1 MQAQFKELGD
11 TILERWKR
19 GNFSLAQFPEIAR
32 ATLDARP
39 PARKV
44 KLPALMRDFLL
55 SEEQPVQTDSPFGE
69 PELVVYNH
77 PRFYIQLLFWMDGT
91 TAIHQHEFSG
101 AFHVMHGS
109 SIHAHYEFEK
119 ARPVTPYIR
128 VGTLRMKKME
138 ILESGRTVPIV
149 SGQQDIH
156 SLFHLDSPSAT
167 VVVRTQHDPGTG
179 PQLNYLPPH
188 IAFDPHFGDTLMMRR
203 KQLLDVLEQA
213 EDPGYAELVKEM
225 IADLDFERG
234 FSLLHHCIE
243 SLLHLDQW
251 EPVLRIFEKKHGAL
265 ATGVAATL
273 KEDVRRSGI
282 KSLRSTNIEP
292 EHRFFLALLM
302 NAPTRDDLF
311 ALVAQRFPEEAPIA
325 VVLRW
330 VEELMEISDTG
341 ITILDASFPETLE
354 VESEARP
361 DLFLAAFRCFLKR
374 DKKLPPVMSDLTA
387 RDVNELRAAFAESA
401 LSLLTLKPTP
411 PASASK
417 VFRRRDV

>member
-1 MQAQFKELGD
+1 MHPLFKKLGD
-11 TILERWKR
+11 TVLERWKR
-19 GNFSLAQFPEIAR
+19 ENFSLAKFPDIACW
-32 ATLDARP
+32 ALEAQP
-39 PARKV
+39 PAKIV
-44 KLPALMRDFLL
+44 KLPVLMRDFLL

-69 PELVVYNH
+69 PELVAYSH

-119 ARPVTPYIR
+119 ARPVTPFIR
-128 VGTLRMKKME
+128 VGNLRMKKME

-188 IAFDPHFGDTLMMRR
+188 IAIDPHFRDTLMMRR
-203 KQLLDVLEQA
+203 MQLLDVLDQA
-213 EDPGYAELVKEM
+213 NDPGYAERVKEM

-234 FSLLHHCIE
+234 FSVLHHCIE
-243 SLLHLDQW
+243 SLRHLDQW
-251 EPVLRIFEKKHGAL
+251 EPVLRIFEKKHGNLGA
-265 ATGVAATL
+265 GVATTL
-273 KEDVRRSGI
+273 REDVRRSVI
-282 KSLRSTNIEP
+282 KSLRTTIIEP

-311 ALVAQRFPEEAPIA
+311 SLVAQRYPKEAPVA

-330 VEELMEISDTG
+330 VEELMEMSDAG
-341 ITILDASFPETLE
+341 VTILDASFPETPE
-354 VESEARP
+354 VESDAQP
-361 DLFLAAFRCFLKR
+361 DLFLTAFRYFLKR
-374 DKKLPPVMSDLTA
+374 DKKLPPIMRDLTA
-387 RDVNELRAAFAESA
+387 KDVNELRATFAESA
-401 LSLLTLKPTP
+401 LGLLTLAPI
-411 PASASK
+411 
-417 VFRRRDV
+417 

>member
-1 MQAQFKELGD
+1 MQALFRTLGE
-11 TILERWKR
+11 TVLERWKR
-19 GNFSLAQFPEIAR
+19 ENFSLTKFPEIAR
-32 ATLDARP
+32 AALDAQP
-39 PARKV
+39 PARKI

-55 SEEQPVQTDSPFGE
+55 NDEQPVQTNSPFGE
-69 PELVVYNH
+69 PEIVVYSH

-109 SIHAHYEFEK
+109 SIHAHYEFEN

-128 VGTLRMKKME
+128 VGNLRMKKME
-138 ILESGRTVPIV
+138 ILESGRTVPII

-188 IAFDPHFGDTLMMRR
+188 IAFDPHFSDTLMMRR
-203 KQLLDVLEQA
+203 KQLLDVLEQV
-213 EDPGYAELVKEM
+213 EDPGYAELVKRM
-225 IADLDFERG
+225 IADLDLERG

-243 SLLHLDQW
+243 SLQHLDQW

-265 ATGVAATL
+265 AAGVAATL
-273 KEDVRRSGI
+273 TEDLRRSVIRG
-282 KSLRSTNIEP
+282 LRSTIIEP

-311 ALVAQRFPEEAPIA
+311 ALVAQRFPRQSPVD

-330 VEELMEISDTG
+330 AEELMEISDTG
-341 ITILDASFPETLE
+341 ITILDASFPE
-354 VESEARP
+354 
-361 DLFLAAFRCFLKR
+361 
-374 DKKLPPVMSDLTA
+374 
-387 RDVNELRAAFAESA
+387 
-401 LSLLTLKPTP
+401 
-411 PASASK
+411 
-417 VFRRRDV
+417 